1 MTKSLFVSGSAKHNI
16 KIMSTTEAD
25 THSLRYQEVRKVTL
39 VGSLVDFLLG
49 VAKII
54 VGWLAHS
61 QALIADGVHSLS
73 DLATDF
79 LVLYAAKH
87 AHREADEDHPYG
99 HGRIETLATVG
110 LGIALIGV
118 ALGIGYDAMRRMN
131 SPDLLL
137 NPGWIALSVAALS
150 VVAKEA
156 IYHYTRNAAKRL
168 RSNMLMANAWH
179 SRSDAISSI
188 VVVIGVAGAMMGYS
202 YLDSVAA
209 IAVAVMISKIGFE
222 LVRDSSK
229 ELIDTALEPEVTDAI
244 RNEVFNIDGVRAL
257 HMLRSRRSGGDALI
271 DLHIQVDPR
280 ISVSEGHQIGDTV
293 RRQLLERIEEV
304 TDVTVHIDPE
314 DDEQKSPCDKL
325 PLRGDLIEA
334 LKERWEH
341 LDGIHADQVTL
352 HYLDGKLQVE
362 LGLPLN
368 MLENNPDPKSLV
380 ADIEAAAKE
389 LPEIDSVRV
398 SFYTE
403 SP

>member
-341 LDGIHADQVTL
+341 LEGIHADQVTL

>member
-1 MTKSLFVSGSAKHNI
+1 
-16 KIMSTTEAD
+16 MSTTEAD
-25 THSLRYQEVRKVTL
+25 IHSLRYQEVRKVTL

-54 VGWLAHS
+54 VGWFAHS

-87 AHREADEDHPYG
+87 AHRAADEDHPYG

-110 LGIALIGV
+110 LGIALIGI

-137 NPGWIALSVAALS
+137 DPGWIALGVAALS
-150 VVAKEA
+150 VVSKEV
-156 IYHYTRNAAKRL
+156 IYQYTRNAAKRL

-188 VVVIGVAGAMMGYS
+188 VVVIGVAGAMMGYT

-222 LVRDSSK
+222 LVLDSTK

-244 RNEVFNIDGVRAL
+244 RREVFNIDGVRAL
-257 HMLRSRRSGGDALI
+257 HMLRSRRSGSDALV

-368 MLENNPDPKSLV
+368 MLERNPDPKTLV

>member
-1 MTKSLFVSGSAKHNI
+1 
-16 KIMSTTEAD
+16 MSITEAD
-25 THSLRYQEVRKVTL
+25 IHSLRYQQVRKVTL
-39 VGSLVDFLLG
+39 IGSLVDFLLG

-87 AHREADEDHPYG
+87 AHRAADEDHPYG

-156 IYHYTRNAAKRL
+156 IYQYTRNAAKRL

-222 LVRDSSK
+222 LVRDSTK

-244 RNEVFNIDGVRAL
+244 RSEVFNIDGVRAL